1 MYKYLFIVLFSN
13 LVILFI
19 YSQFQESMEFNDGK
33 GFDGQ
38 YYYEITQQI
47 ENNDNINSKS
57 PFQYRVGTSYLVSF
71 LFDDIKLGF
80 IVINIFFS
88 IALSLLIYLL
98 ANIFLNNYLSI
109 IISIIYQLHWVS
121 GIRYILFDPIGTDYI
136 ALFLIYLSLYIILK
150 DFKYKYQLVLAISSF
165 GVFFREIAMLP
176 MFALFLIDLYKGEF
190 TIIWKKIDLRIF
202 SRLIEL
208 FIPYGFLALITFA
221 VNDFEFFKDSDNNTI
236 VNAIKW
242 LYIKGIGQYVHS
254 VFNVVGLFLVIP
266 IAYRKQLKDLDSN
279 YKVLYIFSILILFL
293 AIIGGSDTERFIAW
307 GLPIYSIIIVKLII
321 DNKMYKSYTFYF
333 IVMLSVLTF
342 RLFWITPNKMYD
354 GNNFLPIFTFIA
366 NDFNF
371 ADLFAMH
378 GEKKFTSVALM
389 QYLIVSAITL
399 FFIKIRNRNEN

>member
-1 MYKYLFIVLFSN
+1 MYKNLLIVLFSN

-38 YYYEITQQI
+38 YYYEITEQI
-47 ENNDNINSKS
+47 ENIENINSKS
-57 PFQYRVGTSYLVSF
+57 PFQYRVGTSYLVAY

-80 IVINIFFS
+80 IVVNIIFS

-98 ANIFLNNYLSI
+98 TNIFLNNFLSI
-109 IISIIYQLHWVS
+109 IISLIYQLHWLT

-136 ALFLIYLSLYIILK
+136 ALFLIYLSLYIILI
-150 DFKYKYQLVLAISSF
+150 DFKYKYQLVLAISTF

-176 MFALFLIDLYKGEF
+176 IFALFLIDLNKGEF
-190 TIIWKKIDLRIF
+190 TVTWKKVDLKIF
-202 SRLIEL
+202 SRLIDL
-208 FIPYGFLALITFA
+208 FIPFGFLALITFA
-221 VNDFEFFKDSDNNTI
+221 INDFEFFKDSDNSST
-236 VNAIKW
+236 VNAVKW
-242 LYIKGIGQYVHS
+242 LYMKGIGQYVHS
-254 VFNVVGLFLVIP
+254 IFNVVGLFIVFP
-266 IAYRKQLKDLDSN
+266 IAFKKQIKDLDSK
-279 YKVLYIFSILILFL
+279 YKVLFIFAVLILFL

-307 GLPIYSIIIVKLII
+307 GLPIYSIIIAKLII
-321 DNKMYKSYTFYF
+321 DNKMYKSNTFYF
-333 IVMLSVLTF
+333 IVVVSILTF
-342 RLFWITPNKMYD
+342 RLFWLTPNKMYD
-354 GNNFLPIFTFIA
+354 GNNFLPVFTFIA

-399 FFIKIRNRNEN
+399 FFIKIRKRNEN